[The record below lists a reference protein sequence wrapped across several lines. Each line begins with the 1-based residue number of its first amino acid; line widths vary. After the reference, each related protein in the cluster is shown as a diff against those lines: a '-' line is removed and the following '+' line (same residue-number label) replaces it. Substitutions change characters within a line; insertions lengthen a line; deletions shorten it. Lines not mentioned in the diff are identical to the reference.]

1 MSHSISFDDHF
12 VVNFHCIASKAV
24 SASDFDFSKFCCAFS
39 IAFSHTSVIPRDVAN
54 SPGVSFICAINFHS
68 SHAVNLFALVE
79 IFAPFGR
86 GLGIF
91 CANFTAHSATSP
103 VLIIAG
109 FTSGFTISHHLLIHF
124 RASIGHA
131 ISHKPW
137 ACFCTASFPPRN

>member
-1 MSHSISFDDHF
+1 ML
-12 VVNFHCIASKAV
+12 NLPCIVSNPI
-24 SASDFDFSKFCCAFS
+24 SASAFDRSKFFCAFS

-54 SPGVSFICAINFHS
+54 SHGVSFICAMNFPS
-68 SHAVNLFALVE
+68 SPAVNLFARVE

-91 CANFTAHSATSP
+91 CANFTAHFATSP

-109 FTSGFTISHHLLIHF
+109 FTSGFTICPHLLIHF

-131 ISHKPW
+131 ISHKP
-137 ACFCTASFPPRN
+137 